1 MHSAKIFSF
10 SVDKLLESSEKSLT
24 LLLLSFGM
32 VKVLKFE
39 LDPETKSLG
48 FNIAKKYNT
57 TMVNYFTK
65 LK

>member
-39 LDPETKSLG
+39 LDPGTKSLC
-48 FNIAKKYNT
+48 FNIAKKI
-57 TMVNYFTK
+57 
-65 LK
+65 